1 MAEFR
6 RGSSRRSGTIL
17 LSAVR
22 IAMNALDRFRSQ
34 LRDVFG
40 DGPGRESGIMLLQQL
55 DGSDPL
61 PLGWALAANR
71 LTLQRSHELAAP
83 FVEDASVTQCNELDD
98 KIANLHGEPKLSLDL
113 FSCCIPRRGEPGCG
127 RLCVPA
133 HPIRSRDQ
141 HLVRTSRA
149 NRSGG
154 SAMPCSPQAGPTSRM
169 LRALAKQA
177 QS

>member
-83 FVEDASVTQCNELDD
+83 FVEDASVTQCNE
-98 KIANLHGEPKLSLDL
+98 PT
-113 FSCCIPRRGEPGCG
+113 
-127 RLCVPA
+127 
-133 HPIRSRDQ
+133 IRSRTFMASLSFLSISSHAVSPGAENRD
-141 HLVRTSRA
+141 VVASASRLIL
-149 NRSGG
+149 
-154 SAMPCSPQAGPTSRM
+154 SAREISTWCELPEQIGVVARPCPARRKQGPPPGC
-169 LRALAKQA
+169 
-177 QS
+177 

>member
-71 LTLQRSHELAAP
+71 LTLQRCWLPHSSRTP
-83 FVEDASVTQCNELDD
+83 ASRSAMSWT
-98 KIANLHGEPKLSLDL
+98 
-113 FSCCIPRRGEPGCG
+113 
-127 RLCVPA
+127 
-133 HPIRSRDQ
+133 IRSRTFMASLSFLSISSHAVSPGAENRD
-141 HLVRTSRA
+141 VVASASRLIL
-149 NRSGG
+149 
-154 SAMPCSPQAGPTSRM
+154 SAREISTWCELPEQIGVVARPCPARRKQGPPPGC
-169 LRALAKQA
+169 
-177 QS
+177 